1 MGKPPSVHPQPRP
14 ESQHPLHW
22 QSSLRARHHRN
33 GHVRHVFLAVSSRS
47 HRRVKGMLFKS
58 TLLGSRHQLSHLS
71 LGQLS
76 QPRDVILFNM
86 WWGEWMCVLLV
97 GLIRIASGTRV
108 RDCGSTSKVLGAQ
121 LMECDAAPC
130 LIPVTDNIT
139 MQIRFQTDKAVTSMS
154 PTALGILGG
163 VIAVPF
169 LELEDDA
176 CVNLSSGECPIGPG
190 QEAIYSRVIRLEDNF
205 PKIQGDV
212 QWRLTDQN
220 NNTVVCVQI
229 ACETV

>member
-1 MGKPPSVHPQPRP
+1 MDPSYV
-14 ESQHPLHW
+14 
-22 QSSLRARHHRN
+22 
-33 GHVRHVFLAVSSRS
+33 V
-47 HRRVKGMLFKS
+47 
-58 TLLGSRHQLSHLS
+58 
-71 LGQLS
+71 
-76 QPRDVILFNM
+76 
-86 WWGEWMCVLLV
+86 
-97 GLIRIASGTRV
+97 
-108 RDCGSTSKVLGAQ
+108 
-121 LMECDAAPC
+121 
-130 LIPVTDNIT
+130 
-139 MQIRFQTDKAVTSMS
+139 TDKAVTSMS